1 MNNIIKYVEPQIR
14 PSTLIVAFAG
24 WPDASQAATDAIN
37 FLIQGLPA
45 LKFSEIDSEE
55 FFVFSE
61 ERPEIRIQKDNTRVL
76 LWPENEFYCHSLQ
89 HKDRNIILLNG
100 TEPNIRWKNFIS
112 LIMNIADEQKVDRI
126 ISVGSLLDAVP
137 HTRPLRVS
145 GSSSSTQVAK
155 KIEWSG
161 VRKSK
166 YQGPTSIHSL
176 FADECKSANIIYT
189 SLWVHCSH
197 YVNSNT
203 NPRAAYT
210 LLKNLKEIS
219 GLQVDLSELKIS
231 AERFD
236 LQMDKAIE
244 DDLEISTYVTQ
255 LEENYDSANVDLDE
269 IPNHE
274 SVVAELEDFLRSQSS
289 GNS

>member
-1 MNNIIKYVEPQIR
+1 M
-14 PSTLIVAFAG
+14 
-24 WPDASQAATDAIN
+24 
-37 FLIQGLPA
+37 
-45 LKFSEIDSEE
+45 
-55 FFVFSE
+55 
-61 ERPEIRIQKDNTRVL
+61 
-76 LWPENEFYCHSLQ
+76 
-89 HKDRNIILLNG
+89 
-100 TEPNIRWKNFIS
+100 
-112 LIMNIADEQKVDRI
+112 
-126 ISVGSLLDAVP
+126 
-137 HTRPLRVS
+137 
-145 GSSSSTQVAK
+145 
-155 KIEWSG
+155 
-161 VRKSK
+161 
-166 YQGPTSIHSL
+166 
-176 FADECKSANIIYT
+176 
-189 SLWVHCSH
+189 
-197 YVNSNT
+197 NSNT

-289 GNS
+289 GN